1 MEKIRIYGKVGKVI
15 GVLKKG
21 ITMIVPLIDLHGKDL
36 RTIGPYQKESN
47 QFSGLH

>member
-21 ITMIVPLIDLHGKDL
+21 ITMIIDLHGKDL